1 MNDVECLECEPIG
14 NRGPKLLT
22 FNFISST
29 FKQRK
34 AEECLKKGN
43 MHKLC
48 DYHGGLK
55 KQISGFSLS
64 VPSPEPLTTG
74 LSNTFN
80 FL

>member
-1 MNDVECLECEPIG
+1 M
-14 NRGPKLLT
+14 
-22 FNFISST
+22 F
-29 FKQRK
+29 
-34 AEECLKKGN
+34 KKGSI
-43 MHKLC
+43 HKLC

-74 LSNTFN
+74 LPNTFN